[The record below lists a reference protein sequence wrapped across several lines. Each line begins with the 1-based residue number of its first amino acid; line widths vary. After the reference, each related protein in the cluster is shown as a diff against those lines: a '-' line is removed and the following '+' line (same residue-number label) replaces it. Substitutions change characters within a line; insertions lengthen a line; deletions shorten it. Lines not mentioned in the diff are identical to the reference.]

1 MTVHTPTPDRT
12 VALGDLADMDAVAE
26 IIGVASRHV
35 VSALIARRDDFPS
48 PAVRAGTIR
57 LWVRSDVE
65 TWERTYREGQRRDYR
80 SRR

>member
-57 LWVRSDVE
+57 LWVRADID
-65 TWERTYREGQRRDYR
+65 TWHAAYRADQRRDYT
-80 SRR
+80 RR